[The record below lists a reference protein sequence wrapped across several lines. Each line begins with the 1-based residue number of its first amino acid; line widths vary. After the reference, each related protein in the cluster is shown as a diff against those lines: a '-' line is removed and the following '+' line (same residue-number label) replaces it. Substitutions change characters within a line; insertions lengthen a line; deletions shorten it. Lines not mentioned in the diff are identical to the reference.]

1 VKPSSLLNSTDPD
14 ENCFEYEIDFW
25 GGDLPGNPRTG
36 IPSPKECQ
44 KYCQK
49 TQGCNFFKTSSDG
62 DCYLKKTFGHKI
74 ACSDCASGPRDCGYN
89 KWGPEQALTEKKLE
103 KNEQTPVGTWC
114 GYQENTIRSYS
125 IIKYERLTISA
136 SNLGMGLDANTG
148 IFTSPKSGVWLVSF
162 SVVSTVRNKG
172 NNWVWVYVNNKK
184 LGHTEYRTKASN
196 LSEGQFIASSGGR
209 TLFLNLNRGDT
220 VYLKTG
226 IVADNVWHINTCFHF
241 ESIMM

>member
-1 VKPSSLLNSTDPD
+1 MINNLGS
-14 ENCFEYEIDFW
+14 C
-25 GGDLPGNPRTG
+25 
-36 IPSPKECQ
+36 
-44 KYCQK
+44 
-49 TQGCNFFKTSSDG
+49 
-62 DCYLKKTFGHKI
+62 
-74 ACSDCASGPRDCGYN
+74 
-89 KWGPEQALTEKKLE
+89 
-103 KNEQTPVGTWC
+103 
-114 GYQENTIRSYS
+114 
-125 IIKYERLTISA
+125 LTI
-136 SNLGMGLDANTG
+136 LHILILG